1 MYTSKITIKKIRE
14 LIDKDRRIDGRGLFE
29 HRKIEAKVNVIK
41 NAEGSARVK
50 FGDSEVLV
58 GVKLG
63 AGVPYTDSP
72 DAGTLITTAE
82 LTPFSSEEFELGPPR
97 IGAIELARVVDRG
110 IRESSFIDFKKLCI
124 KKGEFVWNIFI
135 DIYPL
140 NDDGNLMDICSLA
153 AVLALKTAK
162 LPKLKGEDKD
172 KVDYGNLSTKP
183 LPLSENIPV
192 TITAHKLTKK
202 FIIDPSTD
210 EEKSAVAKL
219 TMALSKGKSKEVH
232 INALQKGGEALTQDE
247 IMDMVEA
254 SIKESKKLFDI
265 VEKVGK

>member
-1 MYTSKITIKKIRE
+1 MYTSKITTKKIRE
-14 LIDKDRRIDGRGLFE
+14 LIDKERRIDGRGLFE

-50 FGDSEVLV
+50 FGDTEVLV

-63 AGVPYTDSP
+63 AGEPYTDSP

-97 IGAIELARVVDRG
+97 IGAIELARVIDRG

-140 NDDGNLMDICSLA
+140 NDDGNLVDICALA

-162 LPKLKGEDKD
+162 LPKLNEKKD
-172 KVDYGNLSTKP
+172 KVDYGNLSAKP
-183 LPLSENIPV
+183 LPLTENIPI
-192 TITAHKLTKK
+192 TITPYKLTKR

-232 INALQKGGEALTQDE
+232 INALQKGGEALKQDE
-247 IMDMVEA
+247 IIDMIET

-265 VEKVGK
+265 IEKVGK